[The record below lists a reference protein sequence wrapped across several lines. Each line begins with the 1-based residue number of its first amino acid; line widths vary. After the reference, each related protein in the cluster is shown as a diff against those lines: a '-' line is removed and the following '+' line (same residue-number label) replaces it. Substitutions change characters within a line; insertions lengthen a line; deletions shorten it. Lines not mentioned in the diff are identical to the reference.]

1 MNRYTFKDIWRDDRP
16 LVVNARKHC
25 NIVQAVLKAPSVPA
39 KNEAQLNASKE
50 PDDDT
55 KLKSD
60 RVSRCSHLT
69 AICQMPRQC
78 KLTMM
83 MTYTNQQGMLI
94 VMLAI

>member
-1 MNRYTFKDIWRDDRP
+1 M
-16 LVVNARKHC
+16 
-25 NIVQAVLKAPSVPA
+25 QAVLKAPSVPA
-39 KNEAQLNASKE
+39 QNEAQLNASEE

-60 RVSRCSHLT
+60 RVSRCPHLT

-78 KLTMM
+78 KMTMM
-83 MTYTNQQGMLI
+83 MNYTNQQGILI